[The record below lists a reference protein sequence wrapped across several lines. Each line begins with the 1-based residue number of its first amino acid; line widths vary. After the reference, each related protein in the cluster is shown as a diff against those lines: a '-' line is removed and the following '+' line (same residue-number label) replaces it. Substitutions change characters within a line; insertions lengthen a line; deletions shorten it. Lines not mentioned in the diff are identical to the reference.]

1 MKLNSLIACSVVGL
15 SFTSCSSIS
24 DKVSSLHGPITSA
37 ENDPLSSL
45 RIIRPGQEDGSG
57 GSSRSSAPQGPTY
70 TPGQWV
76 ESSMPNTT
84 FFRKKPGGGTASA
97 DKVLAAGAA
106 MKVISTS
113 GSYVKAELES
123 GEVGYVPSIMIS
135 EQGGS
140 SSVSSPTIVGS
151 SDSSNQGDIASPSS
165 VSVDSEAAYSSG
177 LAPEPEIQS
186 IKPPSAVADD
196 ILPLPPNPT
205 GSSDALIDPNLDLE
219 TKISEVV
226 R

>member
-37 ENDPLSSL
+37 ENDPLRSL
-45 RIIRPGQEDGSG
+45 RITRPGQEDGSG

-76 ESSMPNTT
+76 ESSMPN
-84 FFRKKPGGGTASA
+84 
-97 DKVLAAGAA
+97 